1 LTPLARNLGRP
12 RRVIYIVVGIAVIVY
27 ALVMREFL
35 PGLVTAALLVLGVV
49 VIWSPWL
56 RR

>member
-1 LTPLARNLGRP
+1 MTPLARNLGRP